1 MGEKKGEKEKNHND
15 VLNSLRVYIYWDMF
29 RYNKK
34 VFSQHFK
41 VERRCVTLFSV
52 FERVSLEQVPPCW
65 SGPVNITR
73 LRCLAWRRAH

>member
-1 MGEKKGEKEKNHND
+1 MKKKKGGGGKEKKHND

-41 VERRCVTLFSV
+41 VERRCVTLF
-52 FERVSLEQVPPCW
+52 FRV
-65 SGPVNITR
+65 
-73 LRCLAWRRAH
+73 